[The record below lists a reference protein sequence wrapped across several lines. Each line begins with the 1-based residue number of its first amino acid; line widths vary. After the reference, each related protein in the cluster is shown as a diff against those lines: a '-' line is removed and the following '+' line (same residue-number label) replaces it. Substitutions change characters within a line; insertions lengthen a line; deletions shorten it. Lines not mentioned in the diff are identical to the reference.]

1 MCVASASSVQSHQLP
16 VVLTSI
22 DVHCVVLVAETPS
35 AHKSPAAT
43 LPEEEPSVA
52 DGGAGAG
59 GLARDGWR
67 RAIALYTLAVEA
79 EQGAWEP
86 LLGRARAYAA
96 IGMWCVRCC
105 WVSSICRLYVCWH
118 VVRALLLGFLL

>member
-1 MCVASASSVQSHQLP
+1 M
-16 VVLTSI
+16 
-22 DVHCVVLVAETPS
+22 HCVMLVTETPS

-43 LPEEEPSVA
+43 LLEEDTSVA
-52 DGGAGAG
+52 DGGAQG

-96 IGMWCVRCC
+96 IGMWCVRCR
-105 WVSSICRLYVCWH
+105 WVSCCRQCVC
-118 VVRALLLGFLL
+118 VLACGACIVAGFLRIVGHMCVGAGRGGGQRETA